1 MTKRLEE
8 ILNLPPSEDPIIQ
21 PDPVTDVRPP
31 VISLQDKLEEFDK
44 IASALPR
51 VKGLGD
57 MADAELDALAIKA
70 EQAYDDLMD
79 LGMSVEARYGARIFE
94 VATNM
99 LNAAIVA
106 KTNKIDKK
114 LKMVD
119 LQLKKL
125 AIDKRHGN
133 DDNSVEGE
141 GYIVTDRNSILEKLK
156 NMNIKN
162 QVGIEMAKE

>member
-1 MTKRLEE
+1 MTKKLEELLNIESTEPIVEPVVIDSAPVPTIDLQDRLEE
-8 ILNLPPSEDPIIQ
+8 L
-21 PDPVTDVRPP
+21 
-31 VISLQDKLEEFDK
+31 DK
-44 IASALPR
+44 IAAALPR

-57 MADAELDALAIKA
+57 VSDQELDSLASKA

-79 LGMSVEARYGARIFE
+79 LGMNVDPRYGSRMFE
-94 VATNM
+94 IAAQM
-99 LNAAIVA
+99 MNAAITA

-125 AIDKRHGN
+125 SIDKKHGN
-133 DDNSVEGE
+133 GDGNNTVEGE

-156 NMNIKN
+156 NMNK
-162 QVGIEMAKE
+162 

>member
-8 ILNLPPSEDPIIQ
+8 IFDLPDSTASPVIEPSAEE
-21 PDPVTDVRPP
+21 PVTQQ
-31 VISLQDKLEEFDK
+31 VINLEEKLEEFDK

-57 MADAELDALAIKA
+57 MSDAELDALASKA

-79 LGMSVEARYGARIFE
+79 LGMNVEARYGARMFE
-94 VATNM
+94 VAAQM
-99 LNAAIVA
+99 MNAAIQA

-125 AIDKRHGN
+125 AIDKKHGN
-133 DDNSVEGE
+133 DSGETVEGE
-141 GYIVTDRNSILEKLK
+141 GYIITDRNSILAKIK
-156 NMNIKN
+156 NMNK
-162 QVGIEMAKE
+162 

>member
-8 ILNLPPSEDPIIQ
+8 ILNIEPDNTPYTDPTTIKSANI
-21 PDPVTDVRPP
+21 P
-31 VISLQDKLEEFDK
+31 VISLEDRLEEFDK
-44 IASALPR
+44 IAAALPR

-57 MADAELDALAIKA
+57 ISDAELDGLANKA

-79 LGMSVEARYGARIFE
+79 LGMNVDPRFGARMFE
-94 VATNM
+94 VAAQM
-99 LNAAIVA
+99 MNAAITA

-125 AIDKRHGN
+125 AIEKKHGGEN
-133 DDNSVEGE
+133 TTVEGE
-141 GYIVTDRNSILEKLK
+141 GYILTDRNSILEKLK
-156 NMNIKN
+156 NLNK
-162 QVGIEMAKE
+162 

>member
-1 MTKRLEE
+1 MTKKLEE
-8 ILNLPPSEDPIIQ
+8 LLNLPTDDEPLVEPT
-21 PDPVTDVRPP
+21 PVDTVPTINLEER
-31 VISLQDKLEEFDK
+31 LEEFDK

-57 MADAELDALAIKA
+57 MADVELDALANKA

-79 LGMSVEARYGARIFE
+79 LGMQVDPRYGSRMFE
-94 VATNM
+94 IAAQM
-99 LNAAIVA
+99 MNAAITA

-125 AIDKRHGN
+125 AIDKKHGN
-133 DDNSVEGE
+133 ESGDTVEGQ
-141 GYIVTDRNSILEKLK
+141 GYILTDRNSILEKLK
-156 NMNIKN
+156 NLNK
-162 QVGIEMAKE
+162 